1 MNYSPSCTV
10 RRMPGSDAPRAA
22 PRFRAARVL
31 SVLSGLALAGL
42 MAFALSLQLG
52 EAPFSLSAALADP
65 LSRAGDVL
73 RLRLQHAV
81 LAAVVGG
88 ALGASGCTLQALL
101 RNPLADPFV
110 LGVSG
115 GAALGAT
122 TALALGAGTIGSV
135 LGVGFW
141 SNAVDVSV
149 PALCAFVGALG
160 ATGLVFAVGSARG
173 RTTPYAALLSGVIF
187 NAFAAAAIT
196 GIKAMASPERVG
208 EILHWL
214 AGSLGYERSGALA
227 AEGGLQI
234 VAIGGLWVLSARLNL
249 LTLGDEDA
257 ASLGVP
263 VAPTR
268 VAILLLSSLSV
279 AAAVAL
285 SGLIGF
291 VGLIVPHVL
300 RLLLGP
306 DQRLLVP
313 ASALGGAVFLLLSDT
328 AARLLFRVIHETM
341 PVGVVT
347 ALVGGPFFLVL
358 LRRREAA

>member
-1 MNYSPSCTV
+1 
-10 RRMPGSDAPRAA
+10 MPATEGAIAA
-22 PRFRAARVL
+22 PRFRAGRVL
-31 SVLSGLALAGL
+31 LVLTVLGGLAVAASVLSLR
-42 MAFALSLQLG
+42 FG
-52 EAPFSLSAALADP
+52 EAPFSIREAWADP
-65 LSRAGDVL
+65 ASRAGDIL
-73 RLRLQHAV
+73 WLRLQHAL
-81 LAAVVGG
+81 LAAMVG
-88 ALGASGCTLQALL
+88 ASLGASGCVLQALL
-101 RNPLADPFV
+101 RNPLADPFI

-122 TALALGAGTIGSV
+122 AALAAGAGTLGAAWSSHFWGEALGGAMPSV
-135 LGVGFW
+135 
-141 SNAVDVSV
+141 
-149 PALCAFVGALG
+149 CAFAGSLA

-187 NAFAAAAIT
+187 NSFAAAAIT
-196 GIKAMASPERVG
+196 GIKVMTPPDKVG

-214 AGSLGYERSGALA
+214 AGSLGYVQHPAATLGAEAVLQTLA
-227 AEGGLQI
+227 L
-234 VAIGGLWVLSARLNL
+234 GGLWALSGRLNL

-263 VAPTR
+263 VAFTR
-268 VAILLLSSLSV
+268 AAVLLLASLSV

-300 RLLLGP
+300 KLLLGP

-313 ASALGGAVFLLLSDT
+313 ASALGGAGFLLLSDVG
-328 AARLLFRVIHETM
+328 ARLFFRVIHETL

-347 ALVGGPFFLVL
+347 ALVGAPFFLAL
-358 LRRREAA
+358 LRKREAVG